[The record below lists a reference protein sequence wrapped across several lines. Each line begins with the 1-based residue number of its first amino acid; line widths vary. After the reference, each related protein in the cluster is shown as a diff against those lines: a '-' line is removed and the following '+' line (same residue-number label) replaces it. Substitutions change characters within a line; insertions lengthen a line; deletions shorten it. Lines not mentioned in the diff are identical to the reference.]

1 MNRSTLARRYAP
13 LAALAAVQL
22 LIIATV
28 PSTAPSATEVVAD
41 GGPLAAGDPGAVP
54 LEEGVV
60 TEEPV
65 AGEVVVDPA
74 TGEPAAGG
82 GTTGGGTTTRTG
94 GGTTAGG
101 GTAGGGAAGGGAA
114 GGGAAG
120 GGAAGGAAQTAAGGP
135 TGDTSHCVDGRQYDP
150 AIFAY
155 PPKCAGKFTGKNPG
169 ATYQGVTDTEVK
181 VVVYLGKPNPQVDA
195 ILDAVGSNPP
205 DEWEDDFRLKAF
217 ELLNEKY
224 EFYGRKIKME
234 TFKGTCDTVPPNYV
248 CLRGEMRDLV
258 RDKKPFLVLWNSILA
273 SPAFDELS
281 ALKVIN
287 VGGQHFRNNPFSL
300 QRRPYHYD
308 VAIPGDVA
316 AKQVAEFYCKR
327 LHDKPAKFAGETGT
341 DIRSQNTTDI
351 RSRKRVLGVISTD
364 DPENLNTIKT
374 VLKPE
379 LQKCGATVAHEF
391 YYAQDIA
398 RAEEQRR
405 LGIAKM
411 RESNN
416 GGESTSIMC
425 FCDAVAPLFLYR
437 TAQEQNYF
445 PEHIVVGIGANDSD
459 AIGQSY
465 DTGSTLCPD
474 CRQYENAFGLRS
486 IPQLE
491 RFTNNQASRLYKAK
505 AGKLPIDFDK
515 YKTAIGEFNYYAL
528 VGTLIQGAGP
538 NLTPANVEKGAFAQG
553 SRGGFADLNDI
564 HINKRGFKPGN
575 YGWFNDMDMVYWSQT
590 AMSEAMG
597 KKGAYVQ
604 IDGRRF
610 DAGEYPEGELNFPQA
625 KPR

>member
-41 GGPLAAGDPGAVP
+41 GGPLAAGDPGAP
-54 LEEGVV
+54 IEEGV
-60 TEEPV
+60 TEETVP
-65 AGEVVVDPA
+65 GEAVVDPA
-74 TGEPAAGG
+74 TGEPAPAG
-82 GTTGGGTTTRTG
+82 GTTAGGTTTRTG
-94 GGTTAGG
+94 GGTAAGGAAAGATAGGATAGG
-101 GTAGGGAAGGGAA
+101 GTAAGGT
-114 GGGAAG
+114 
-120 GGAAGGAAQTAAGGP
+120 TAAAGP

-150 AIFAY
+150 QLFAY
-155 PPKCAGKFTGKNPG
+155 PPKCAGKFTAKNPG

-195 ILDAVGSNPP
+195 ILDAIGSNPP
-205 DEWEDDFRLKAF
+205 DEWENDFRDKAF
-217 ELLNEKY
+217 ATINEKY

-234 TFKGTCDTVPPNYV
+234 TFQGTCDTVPPNYV

-258 RDKKPFLVLWNSILA
+258 RDRKPFLVLWNSILA

-281 ALKVIN
+281 ALKVVN

-300 QRRPYHYD
+300 QRRPYHWD
-308 VAIPGDVA
+308 GTIAGDVA

-327 LHDKPAKFAGETGT
+327 LHDKPAKFAGETGS
-341 DIRSQNTTDI
+341 DIRSQNPPTNDI
-351 RSRKRVLGVISTD
+351 RSKKRVLGVISTD
-364 DPENLNTIKT
+364 DPENLNNIKT

-379 LQKCGATVAHEF
+379 LAKCGATVSHEF

-411 RESNN
+411 RENTN

-425 FCDAVAPLFLYR
+425 FCDAIAPLFLYR

-459 AIGQSY
+459 AVGQSY
-465 DTGSTLCPD
+465 DFGSTLCPD
-474 CRQYENAFGLRS
+474 CHQYENALGLRS

-491 RFTNNQASRLYKAK
+491 RFTNNQASRLYKAR

-515 YKTAIGEFNYYAL
+515 YKTAIGEMNYYFL
-528 VGTLIQGAGP
+528 VANLIQGAGP
-538 NLTPANVEKGAFAQG
+538 ALTPANLEKGAFAQG
-553 SRGGFADLNDI
+553 SRGGFADINDV
-564 HINKRGFKPGN
+564 HFNKRGFKPGN

-590 AMSEAMG
+590 QMSEAMG
-597 KKGAYVQ
+597 KKGTYVQ

-610 DAGEYPEGELNFPQA
+610 DAGEYPEGELTFPQA